1 MQFLRSNCSAER
13 FAQPVEEI
21 ENERLLDLNLLMR
34 ALQSA
39 NSPTL
44 EIGSYTPPGQ
54 RRDKQSKEKSRPHCA
69 RPAYFED
76 VS

>member
-1 MQFLRSNCSAER
+1 M
-13 FAQPVEEI
+13 EEI
-21 ENERLLDLNLLMR
+21 EDECLLDLNLLMR

-39 NSPTL
+39 NSPGL
-44 EIGSYTPPGQ
+44 EISSDTPPGQ
-54 RRDKQSKEKSRPHCA
+54 RRDKQSKEKSRPHFA

>member
-1 MQFLRSNCSAER
+1 
-13 FAQPVEEI
+13 VEEI
-21 ENERLLDLNLLMR
+21 EDERLLDLNLLMR

-39 NSPTL
+39 NLPAL
-44 EIGSYTPPGQ
+44 EIGSDTPPGQ
-54 RRDKQSKEKSRPHCA
+54 RRDKQSKEKSRPHCE